1 MKRQHVNYLVVGT
14 VTLALFGL
22 LGVVLYKVMGR
33 TGPTDEY
40 HVYYRAVAGV
50 QYGTAVF
57 YEGFPIGQVE
67 LVTPERTEDFTHFRV
82 DVTVEKG
89 WRIPDNSQA
98 TISTGLLAGVAIDI
112 KEGDSTV
119 MLSPGA
125 RIPAIDGVGFM
136 AALNDVANDMRNLSA
151 SHIVPMVENLS
162 ARMDAITEGLDR
174 DVPDIVGNLRQ
185 LVARLNHGA
194 EILESVL
201 DEETA
206 VGIDETLANLR
217 VVSERALEMSQH
229 LNVAS
234 ADIRTLVK
242 ENRPGVDQSVD
253 HMRLSLETLADR
265 LDGIGYQLE
274 AAGRNLN
281 EFTNAIRKNPG
292 LLLSS
297 QPQDD
302 TEELP

>member
-1 MKRQHVNYLVVGT
+1 
-14 VTLALFGL
+14 
-22 LGVVLYKVMGR
+22 
-33 TGPTDEY
+33 
-40 HVYYRAVAGV
+40 
-50 QYGTAVF
+50 
-57 YEGFPIGQVE
+57 
-67 LVTPERTEDFTHFRV
+67 
-82 DVTVEKG
+82 
-89 WRIPDNSQA
+89 
-98 TISTGLLAGVAIDI
+98 VAIDI
-112 KEGDSTV
+112 KEGDSAQ

-162 ARMDAITEGLDR
+162 SRMDAITEGLDR

-217 VVSERALEMSQH
+217 VVSEQALEMSQH

-234 ADIRTLVK
+234 VDIRTLVK